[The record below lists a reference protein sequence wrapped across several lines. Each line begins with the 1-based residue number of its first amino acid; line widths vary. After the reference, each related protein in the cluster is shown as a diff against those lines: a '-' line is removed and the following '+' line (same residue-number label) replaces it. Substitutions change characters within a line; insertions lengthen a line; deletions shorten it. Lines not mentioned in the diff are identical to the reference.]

1 MNVPPPPQR
10 PPVWLPW
17 LARSRSEG
25 RAAWIADAVA
35 GLVVAIMLVPQALAY
50 ALLAELPPQS
60 GLYAGLLPPVFYALC
75 GGSRV
80 LAVGPVAV
88 VSLMTAAAV
97 GPLAASTG
105 VAPGAVAL
113 ALALAVGLI
122 SLAFAQLGLGALAQ
136 FLSHPVIQGLMSASA
151 LLIALGQ
158 TKHLLGVQVDGTTL
172 PELLPGL
179 LAQLDHVNALA
190 LGFGAAAIGLLL
202 VAQRTLAPALQHLG
216 LAPFAATLLARLA
229 PVFVVVLS
237 IALVRGFGLETALR
251 TVGDIPRGLPAPT
264 LPPADPAL
272 WRALMW
278 PALLIAVIGFVE
290 SMAMAQTFAA
300 PRRERIDPAQELR
313 GLGLA
318 NLAAAFSGAYPVS
331 GGLSRTVIA
340 AAAGARSPLAGV
352 LSAVALAPALL
363 WATPLLGALPQAV
376 LAATIVVPILK
387 LVDPSGLLRL
397 WRYSRADAAALV
409 VTAAGVL
416 LAGVERGLLAGV
428 AVSIGAFLLQASRP
442 HYAIVGRVPGTEH
455 YRNVLRHPV
464 AESLRVLTVR
474 VDESLLFCNAAWLE
488 DTVAHLVAERPS
500 LADVVLLCSG
510 VNRIDASAFES
521 LERIDAR
528 LRAGGLRLHL
538 SEVKGPVMDR
548 LAAAG
553 LPQRLSGQ
561 VFLSQHQAMQ
571 ALDGDDRA

>member
-1 MNVPPPPQR
+1 MNPGR
-10 PPVWLPW
+10 RTGFWLPW
-17 LARSRSEG
+17 LAVSRAEG
-25 RAAWIADAVA
+25 AAGLVADAIA
-35 GLVVAIMLVPQALAY
+35 GLVVAILLVPQALAY
-50 ALLAELPPQS
+50 AQLAALPPQT
-60 GLYAGLLPPVFYALC
+60 GLYAGLLAPLAYALC
-75 GGSRV
+75 GASRV

-97 GPLAASTG
+97 GPVVAATG
-105 VAPGAVAL
+105 AEPQAVAL
-113 ALALAVGLI
+113 ALALAVGLF
-122 SLAFAQLGLGALAQ
+122 SLGFALLGLGALAH
-136 FLSHPVIQGLMSASA
+136 FLSHPVIAGLMSASA
-151 LLIALGQ
+151 LLIAVGQ
-158 TKHLLGVQVDGTTL
+158 ARHLLGIAVDGATL
-172 PELLPGL
+172 PVLLPGL
-179 LAQLDHVNALA
+179 LTRLDQVNPLALA
-190 LGFGAAAIGLLL
+190 FGAGAIALL
-202 VAQRTLAPALQHLG
+202 VLAGRGLAPLLQRLG
-216 LAPFAATLLARLA
+216 LAGPTARLLARLA
-229 PVFVVVLS
+229 PVFVVLLA
-237 IALVRGFGLETALR
+237 IGLVRGFGLEHALR
-251 TVGDIPRGLPAPT
+251 TVGDIPPGLPGLT

-272 WRALMW
+272 WRAIAW

-318 NLAAAFSGAYPVS
+318 NLVAAFSGAYPVS

-352 LSAVALAPALL
+352 LSAVALVPALL

-387 LVDPSGLLRL
+387 LVDPPGLLRL
-397 WRYSRADAAALV
+397 WRYSRADAAALAA
-409 VTAAGVL
+409 TGAGVL
-416 LAGVERGLLAGV
+416 LLGVELGLLAGL

-464 AESLRVLTVR
+464 AGSQRVLTVR
-474 VDESLLFCNAAWLE
+474 VDESLRFCNAAWLE
-488 DTVAHLVAERPS
+488 DMVAQLVAGRPE
-500 LADVVLLCSG
+500 LTDVVLMCPG
-510 VNRIDASAFES
+510 VNAIDASAFES

-571 ALDGDDRA
+571 ALEGGR